1 MKNFFKKI
9 KNKNEMLNEG
19 LANDN
24 RVYNEIGNVGNV
36 VNSGA
41 LGDFGNVN
49 MPKFGM
55 MGSNPIMNEISKQTD
70 IPQMNNDML
79 SNSNS
84 YKPKTEDNNMLS
96 SVDGFQP
103 VENKVKPLGDINISV
118 PVEQPKISE
127 DLRNFATELVN
138 KNNVRTIQNMMEMA
152 NNYLSANNIKSS
164 NTEADNNYML
174 SKMRMPLI
182 NPKDLTEP
190 DYFSNHPVAKNQPVQ
205 QSNLP
210 TGYASPVESEEPRY
224 NLNNYPYEKL
234 LSGYITNEPTVEDYY
249 NDVALND
256 EWMLPMILSG
266 GKIGPNTINKIK
278 EYGPYLKDIWAGR
291 DIIFAKTPTNRFT
304 KEFEKLK
311 QLGLEYYKNYLQKH
325 PVNIKDYGEVNF
337 GRHNRGKDDTID
349 YKQYPFLRKNL
360 ESSKKDIST
369 NNKNEADRYY
379 DHRENTH
386 KGNLYDYIIEVIEDK
401 GKRYKMM
408 KNKNKK

>member
-1 MKNFFKKI
+1 MKNFFRKI

-84 YKPKTEDNNMLS
+84 YKSKTEDNNMLS

-103 VENKVKPLGDINISV
+103 VENKVKPLGDINISA

-127 DLRNFATELVN
+127 DLHNFATELVN

-152 NNYLSANNIKSS
+152 NNYIAENNIKPS
-164 NTEADNNYML
+164 NTYTDNNFML
-174 SKMRMPLI
+174 SKSGMPVI
-182 NPKDLTEP
+182 NQKDLTEP
-190 DYFSNHPVAKNQPVQ
+190 DYFANHPVAKNQSVQ

-210 TGYASPVESEEPRY
+210 TGYASPVNIIDEPIFNHDFVVSNQNPNELTLKGRVQNDFDNEDLDANIKIENGKISGSFDNNPKQKITICYLLLTDY
-224 NLNNYPYEKL
+224 NL
-234 LSGYITNEPTVEDYY
+234 
-249 NDVALND
+249 
-256 EWMLPMILSG
+256 
-266 GKIGPNTINKIK
+266 
-278 EYGPYLKDIWAGR
+278 
-291 DIIFAKTPTNRFT
+291 
-304 KEFEKLK
+304 
-311 QLGLEYYKNYLQKH
+311 
-325 PVNIKDYGEVNF
+325 
-337 GRHNRGKDDTID
+337 
-349 YKQYPFLRKNL
+349 
-360 ESSKKDIST
+360 
-369 NNKNEADRYY
+369 
-379 DHRENTH
+379 
-386 KGNLYDYIIEVIEDK
+386 
-401 GKRYKMM
+401 
-408 KNKNKK
+408 